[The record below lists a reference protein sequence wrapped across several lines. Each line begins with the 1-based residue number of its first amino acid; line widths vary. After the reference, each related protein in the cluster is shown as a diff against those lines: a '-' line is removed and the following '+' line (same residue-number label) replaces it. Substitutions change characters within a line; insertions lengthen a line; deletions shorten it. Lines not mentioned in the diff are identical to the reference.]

1 LSEEGR
7 SYGVGNRTW
16 GSPGSFLQF
25 RFERNREAETLY
37 LSGELDVASPAALER
52 TVDSALDRQ
61 GREFRL
67 DVSALTFMD
76 STGAEALLRLHRRAG
91 SFGRRL
97 VVASPTRSASRVLE
111 ILGLDQ
117 VLHVER

>member
-1 LSEEGR
+1 
-7 SYGVGNRTW
+7 
-16 GSPGSFLQF
+16 
-25 RFERNREAETLY
+25 
-37 LSGELDVASPAALER
+37 
-52 TVDSALDRQ
+52 VDSALDRQ
-61 GREFRL
+61 GEFRL